1 MFAMKKVV
9 IFFIM
14 LFAVMVSAR
23 AERTVIFEGDS
34 FAHPTV
40 IPLPLVHDGVTLS
53 IYGTVHLHGLFMY
66 DDHQSSLTTDVGVI
80 TSIVFER
87 QGSVSFDFSEGSYY
101 TSGSDGYWTGN
112 ATSVTFVP
120 SASVEVH
127 RIIVTIDDSDAIS
140 DLSLCDMQ
148 SLLDGKSYLSS
159 HELVVLRQARY
170 YLFVKDRLAECYGL
184 VHGDVGQTYAQGDV
198 IPGGWGGRMTTYYG
212 EPQLMSAIGFK
223 PAVDNIEV
231 LPEEITPGDVGHD
244 YWAHYVVL
252 RNVMISDDGRKV
264 TDEDGN
270 EAPIYKWTY
279 GVDPPELPD
288 DLSVPYDVYGIVESF
303 STGYGSSSEYI
314 YEILPIRY
322 GRANLAGTVCCLE
335 DLLELY
341 PQNRPVEFSCPLI
354 VINQYR
360 NYLYFKDTCGQ
371 FGMMYGNMV
380 GGPFENGD
388 SIIGRAYW
396 TTDQDVPQLGADD
409 EWQLVGHGP
418 AVQPLPA
425 AIEDMTE
432 DYVHSYLC
440 FNDVEIFEE
449 DNQFYIE
456 GLWGDRLPLYNRFQI
471 ELPPQ
476 NPLDDSGGIYPWGD
490 DEVTIATINTLIDQI
505 LSGDYE
511 YVTRWTPPDGYNG
524 FLTYDVTGFLTIYDG
539 TLQLCPNEVDFH
551 GWTKKRVLKWDIN
564 MDGEVN
570 LADVNAVFGLI
581 LDEQAS
587 HVETFTVGGVS
598 FSMVEVEGG
607 TFKSRHSPQ
616 VTLSPFAIGQTEVT
630 QALWVAVMGSNP
642 SNFNGDGYPGGPDN
656 PVERVSWDDCQ
667 EFIAK
672 LNEMTGR
679 TFRLPSEAEWEFA
692 ARGGNYSH
700 GYKFA
705 GSDDKDE
712 VAWHRDNS
720 GHRTHPVAEL
730 APNELGLYDMSGN
743 VEEYC
748 QDGWGNN
755 YFCTNPLTNPIMP
768 TTDGEHVACGG
779 SWNYTGSLVS
789 SGPASA
795 AWPTRGLRLAMGE
808 PAYDTPLSLSK
819 DDVEINDGLCDVV
832 TIAGGSGLYQV
843 SCNNNEALT
852 ISHKDTTIRLDAIEV
867 GTATISV
874 SDLTTGEQATVAV
887 TVNPS
892 EFVME
897 KFTVGDVKFAMIMVD
912 GGTFMMG
919 ATPEQEDEANNDER
933 PVHEVTLSS
942 FFIGQTDVTL
952 GLWIAVTGY
961 NPIQHYIPEQMDD
974 PRIPVMLVSWDDCQE
989 FIAKLNEMTGRT
1001 FRMPTEAEWE
1011 FAARGGNY
1019 SHGYKYAGS
1028 DNLGDVAWYEEN
1040 WEESKEH
1047 LVRMKVPNEL
1057 GLYDMSGLMWEWCQD
1072 WYGSYGSEPLVN
1084 PVGPESG
1091 TNRVIRGGSDS
1102 SSNYCRVSCRNSNPP
1117 DERLGITLRLVM
1129 DDYTSAP

>member
-1 MFAMKKVV
+1 MKKVV

>member
-1 MFAMKKVV
+1 MEKRILTFSRTSWLLLC
-9 IFFIM
+9 
-14 LFAVMVSAR
+14 LF
-23 AERTVIFEGDS
+23 
-34 FAHPTV
+34 
-40 IPLPLVHDGVTLS
+40 LVALAAPAQNEVTP
-53 IYGTVHLHGLFMY
+53 V
-66 DDHQSSLTTDVGVI
+66 
-80 TSIVFER
+80 
-87 QGSVSFDFSEGSYY
+87 
-101 TSGSDGYWTGN
+101 N
-112 ATSVTFVP
+112 
-120 SASVEVH
+120 
-127 RIIVTIDDSDAIS
+127 
-140 DLSLCDMQ
+140 
-148 SLLDGKSYLSS
+148 
-159 HELVVLRQARY
+159 
-170 YLFVKDRLAECYGL
+170 
-184 VHGDVGQTYAQGDV
+184 GDV
-198 IPGGWGGRMTTYYG
+198 
-212 EPQLMSAIGFK
+212 
-223 PAVDNIEV
+223 N
-231 LPEEITPGDVGHD
+231 
-244 YWAHYVVL
+244 
-252 RNVMISDDGRKV
+252 SD
-264 TDEDGN
+264 
-270 EAPIYKWTY
+270 
-279 GVDPPELPD
+279 
-288 DLSVPYDVYGIVESF
+288 
-303 STGYGSSSEYI
+303 
-314 YEILPIRY
+314 
-322 GRANLAGTVCCLE
+322 
-335 DLLELY
+335 
-341 PQNRPVEFSCPLI
+341 
-354 VINQYR
+354 
-360 NYLYFKDTCGQ
+360 
-371 FGMMYGNMV
+371 
-380 GGPFENGD
+380 
-388 SIIGRAYW
+388 
-396 TTDQDVPQLGADD
+396 
-409 EWQLVGHGP
+409 
-418 AVQPLPA
+418 
-425 AIEDMTE
+425 
-432 DYVHSYLC
+432 
-440 FNDVEIFEE
+440 
-449 DNQFYIE
+449 
-456 GLWGDRLPLYNRFQI
+456 
-471 ELPPQ
+471 
-476 NPLDDSGGIYPWGD
+476 
-490 DEVTIATINTLIDQI
+490 
-505 LSGDYE
+505 
-511 YVTRWTPPDGYNG
+511 
-524 FLTYDVTGFLTIYDG
+524 
-539 TLQLCPNEVDFH
+539 NEVS
-551 GWTKKRVLKWDIN
+551 I
-564 MDGEVN
+564 
-570 LADVNAVFGLI
+570 ADVNTVIDIIFNGGTYNAAADVNHDSEINIADVNVIIGLI
-581 LDEQAS
+581 LDGQSS
-587 HVETFTVGGVS
+587 HIKTFTVEGVS
-598 FSMVEVEGG
+598 FNMVEVEGG
-607 TFKSRHSPQ
+607 SFQSIHSPQ

-630 QALWVAVMGSNP
+630 QALWEAVMGSNP
-642 SNFNGDGYPGGPDN
+642 SYFNGDSRPGGPDN
-656 PVERVSWDDCQ
+656 PVEDVSWDDCQ

-720 GHRTHPVAEL
+720 GHKTHPVAEL
-730 APNELGLYDMSGN
+730 LPNELGLYDMSGN

-755 YFCTNPLTNPIMP
+755 YFCTNPLTNPMMP